1 MKSAGKNETLTNRK
15 AVMLMMTAMVAVM
28 MILLAVFWLSES
40 QQIRIRAEKSI
51 RQTMVNEAYEDR
63 TLPPAYEFYTEEL
76 AEGILNEAETDLLN
90 HYNENRSQ
98 YMSGNIYSF
107 TGNGHYMY
115 FTPINAARRG
125 DEFISEDERL
135 ILYTDVSY
143 SVHALHSSLVI
154 MALGAALSVLLL
166 FFISRRLLILLEKK
180 DTSMRN
186 FFANA
191 SHELKTPLM
200 AIRGNVDGIRSGYV
214 EPEKAYDVIEK
225 ETERM
230 SALIG
235 SILDLSKL
243 DSGAVHMEVTM
254 NDVREILYDAAGIIL
269 PEADKRG
276 IQVNIEAAEP
286 LFMECDERMIFSTFS
301 NILTNALRYA
311 EREISV
317 RIEKQDK
324 TIIRF
329 INDGV
334 PISDE
339 EIAHI
344 FDRSPGITGLSLLL
358 SYEDGKICGRI
369 VATSWLVHVRRQRE
383 KTVSL
388 LYQASLKYIESED
401 RRYYRA

>member
-63 TLPPAYEFYTEEL
+63 TLPPAYELYTEDL

-98 YMSGNIYSF
+98 YMSGSIYSF

-154 MALGAALSVLLL
+154 MALGAVLSVLLL

-180 DTSMRN
+180 DNGMRN

-254 NDVREILYDAAGIIL
+254 NDVREILYDAVGIIL

-324 TIIRF
+324 IIIRF

-344 FDRSPGITGLSLLL
+344 FDRFYKGDKGQTGL
-358 SYEDGKICGRI
+358 G
-369 VATSWLVHVRRQRE
+369 VALAQEYVNLHGGEISAAARDNRTEFV
-383 KTVSL
+383 
-388 LYQASLKYIESED
+388 III
-401 RRYYRA
+401 

>member
-40 QQIRIRAEKSI
+40 QEIRIRAEKSI

-63 TLPPAYEFYTEEL
+63 TLPPAYELYTEDL

-98 YMSGNIYSF
+98 YMSGSIYSF

-324 TIIRF
+324 IIIRF

-344 FDRSPGITGLSLLL
+344 FDRFYKGDKGQTGLGMALAQEYVNLHGGEISAAARDNRT
-358 SYEDGKICGRI
+358 EFVII
-369 VATSWLVHVRRQRE
+369 
-383 KTVSL
+383 
-388 LYQASLKYIESED
+388 I
-401 RRYYRA
+401 

>member
-15 AVMLMMTAMVAVM
+15 AVMLMMTALVAVI

-40 QQIRIRAEKSI
+40 QEIRIRAEKSI

-154 MALGAALSVLLL
+154 MALGAVLSVLLL

-180 DTSMRN
+180 DNGMRN

-324 TIIRF
+324 IIIRF

-344 FDRSPGITGLSLLL
+344 FDRFYKGDKGQTGLGMALAQEYVNLHGGEISA
-358 SYEDGKICGRI
+358 
-369 VATSWLVHVRRQRE
+369 VARDNRTEFV
-383 KTVSL
+383 
-388 LYQASLKYIESED
+388 III
-401 RRYYRA
+401 

>member
-40 QQIRIRAEKSI
+40 QEIRIRAEKSI

-63 TLPPAYEFYTEEL
+63 TLPPAYELYTEDL

-98 YMSGNIYSF
+98 YMSGSIYSF

-254 NDVREILYDAAGIIL
+254 NDVREILYDAVGIIL

-324 TIIRF
+324 IIIRF

-344 FDRSPGITGLSLLL
+344 FDRFYKGDKGQTGL
-358 SYEDGKICGRI
+358 G
-369 VATSWLVHVRRQRE
+369 VALAQEYVNLHGGEISAAARDNRTEFV
-383 KTVSL
+383 
-388 LYQASLKYIESED
+388 III
-401 RRYYRA
+401 

>member
-40 QQIRIRAEKSI
+40 QEIRIRAEKSI
-51 RQTMVNEAYEDR
+51 RQTMVNKAYEDR

-98 YMSGNIYSF
+98 YMSGSIYSF

-180 DTSMRN
+180 DNGMRN

-344 FDRSPGITGLSLLL
+344 FDRFYKGDKGQTGLGMALAQ
-358 SYEDGKICGRI
+358 E
-369 VATSWLVHVRRQRE
+369 
-383 KTVSL
+383 
-388 LYQASLKYIESED
+388 YINLHGGEISAAARDNRTEFVIII
-401 RRYYRA
+401 

>member
-63 TLPPAYEFYTEEL
+63 TLPPAYELYTEDL

-98 YMSGNIYSF
+98 YMSGSIYSF

-125 DEFISEDERL
+125 DELISEDERL

-143 SVHALHSSLVI
+143 SVNALHSSLVI

-180 DTSMRN
+180 DNGMRN

-276 IQVNIEAAEP
+276 IQVNIEAVEP

-344 FDRSPGITGLSLLL
+344 FDRFYKGDKGQTGLGMALAQEYVNLHGGEISAAARDNRT
-358 SYEDGKICGRI
+358 EFVII
-369 VATSWLVHVRRQRE
+369 
-383 KTVSL
+383 
-388 LYQASLKYIESED
+388 I
-401 RRYYRA
+401 

>member
-40 QQIRIRAEKSI
+40 QEIRIRAEKSI

-63 TLPPAYEFYTEEL
+63 TLPPAYELYTEDL

-98 YMSGNIYSF
+98 YMSGSIYSF

-166 FFISRRLLILLEKK
+166 FFISRRLLILLDKK
-180 DTSMRN
+180 DTGMRN

-254 NDVREILYDAAGIIL
+254 NDVREILYDAVGIIL

-324 TIIRF
+324 IIIRF

-344 FDRSPGITGLSLLL
+344 FDRFYKGDKGQTGL
-358 SYEDGKICGRI
+358 G
-369 VATSWLVHVRRQRE
+369 VALAQEYVNLHGGEISAAARDNRTEFV
-383 KTVSL
+383 
-388 LYQASLKYIESED
+388 III
-401 RRYYRA
+401 